1 MGLISRVSSR
11 TYRFF
16 NPLTKICLKT
26 LTTKKSTMNNQQPD
40 PKMLFQQFLQAMEQN
55 PELKEMLKS
64 SLLDDKTQGD
74 QKKKD
79 TQKQMI
85 EKPPQSPSNE
95 LLPASRIVEKN
106 SVEAST
112 MFSVAAVPNLNLK
125 PEIAEIAKLETLVI
139 DDKNKEENKGEEEQ
153 NSQKKITEDWTQKSI
168 SIEQNSDTKDHSAVS
183 HVVDENNS
191 ENKSTPLKN
200 AKKAAKFEKIKENN
214 NCNKENQ
221 APDGKN

>member
-11 TYRFF
+11 TYRFC
-16 NPLTKICLKT
+16 N
-26 LTTKKSTMNNQQPD
+26 KKKNLFENTDKNRNMNNQQPD

-74 QKKKD
+74 PKKKD

-112 MFSVAAVPNLNLK
+112 M
-125 PEIAEIAKLETLVI
+125 
-139 DDKNKEENKGEEEQ
+139 
-153 NSQKKITEDWTQKSI
+153 
-168 SIEQNSDTKDHSAVS
+168 
-183 HVVDENNS
+183 
-191 ENKSTPLKN
+191 
-200 AKKAAKFEKIKENN
+200 
-214 NCNKENQ
+214 
-221 APDGKN
+221 